1 MKKNKVIWRL
11 TDGKQGHDKQ
21 SIALIKNIKDITRCK
36 VFDVDV
42 KSLSNPFLG
51 LLFKKYTCVKGY
63 EKPDIAIGTGHKT
76 HFHLLAI
83 KRCFGAKILVI
94 MKPSLPL
101 KLFDLCV
108 IPKHDGIM
116 ESSNV
121 IVTESSLINIESKKI
136 KKENL
141 GLFLIGGPS
150 KHYYWDTKAV
160 LEQIKKISQQYKLS
174 KFFLTTSRRTPI
186 NFLKE
191 LNNQNLKKIKGY
203 EYAEIQ
209 NDWLEK
215 NIKKAKNIWV
225 TCDSYSMLTEALSS
239 GAIVDTI
246 DLKIKKHTKLTE
258 EIKKI
263 RQNMRKKISLPNEA
277 KRVANHIEKNKWF

>member
-1 MKKNKVIWRL
+1 MKKIKVIWRL

-21 SIALIKNIKDITRCK
+21 SLALVKNINDITRCK
-36 VFDVDV
+36 VFDINV
-42 KSLSNPFLG
+42 KSLSNPFLE
-51 LLFKKYTCVKGY
+51 LLFKKYDCVKGL
-63 EKPDIAIGTGHKT
+63 EKPDIAIGAGHKT
-76 HFHLLAI
+76 HFHLIAI
-83 KRCFGAKILVI
+83 KRCFGPKILVI

-116 ESSNV
+116 QSSNV
-121 IVTESSLINIESKKI
+121 IVTESSLVNINSEKS
-136 KKENL
+136 KKENV

-160 LEQIKKISQQYKLS
+160 FEQIKKISQKYKLS
-174 KFFLTTSRRTPI
+174 KFFLTTSRRTPM

-191 LNNQNLKKIKGY
+191 LNNQNFKNIEGY
-203 EYAEIQ
+203 EYDAIE
-209 NDWLEK
+209 NDWLDK

-225 TCDSYSMLTEALSS
+225 TCDSYSMLIEALSS

-246 DLKIKKHTKLTE
+246 DLKIKKHSKLTE
-258 EIKKI
+258 EIKMI
-263 RQNMRKKISLPNEA
+263 RQNMRKKISLPNDA
-277 KRVANHIEKNKWF
+277 KRVAKHIEKKKWL

>member
-1 MKKNKVIWRL
+1 M
-11 TDGKQGHDKQ
+11 
-21 SIALIKNIKDITRCK
+21 
-36 VFDVDV
+36 
-42 KSLSNPFLG
+42 
-51 LLFKKYTCVKGY
+51 
-63 EKPDIAIGTGHKT
+63 
-76 HFHLLAI
+76 
-83 KRCFGAKILVI
+83 
-94 MKPSLPL
+94 
-101 KLFDLCV
+101 
-108 IPKHDGIM
+108 
-116 ESSNV
+116 
-121 IVTESSLINIESKKI
+121 
-136 KKENL
+136 

-160 LEQIKKISQQYKLS
+160 FEQIEKISQHYKLS

-246 DLKIKKHTKLTE
+246 DLKIKKHSKLTE
-258 EIKKI
+258 EIKMI
-263 RQNMRKKISLPNEA
+263 RQNMRKNISLSNEA
-277 KRVANHIEKNKWF
+277 KRVANHIEKKKWL